1 LSSGSASGGRH
12 GGTVALAVVFAI
24 VAVLAAIAGV
34 IYLTKT
40 AQSLP
45 SILGAE
51 PHHKG
56 HRTLRG
62 VGALVV
68 AVALIVIAGIS
79 LARSGKSKS
88 AANA

>member
-1 LSSGSASGGRH
+1 MI
-12 GGTVALAVVFAI
+12 LAVVLAI

-40 AQSLP
+40 AQALP

-62 VGALVV
+62 IGALVI
-68 AVALIVIAGIS
+68 AVALFVIAGIS
-79 LARSGKSKS
+79 LARSGKPKS
-88 AANA
+88 AADA